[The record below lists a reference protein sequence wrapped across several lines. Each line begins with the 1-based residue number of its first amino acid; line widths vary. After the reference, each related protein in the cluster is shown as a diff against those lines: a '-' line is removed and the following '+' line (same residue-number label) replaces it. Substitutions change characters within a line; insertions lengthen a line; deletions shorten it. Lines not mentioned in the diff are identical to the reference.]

1 METLI
6 FIGVLVLIVIS
17 VISAGVKV
25 VPQSETRVIER
36 LGKYHSTLPA
46 GLNIII
52 PFIDRAKTIYTR
64 TMERMPNGRY
74 VARLSS
80 TKVIDLREQVYD
92 FPSQQVIT
100 KDNVTTEINA
110 LLYFQIV
117 DAKKSVYEIDNLPNA
132 IEKLTQTSLRNVI
145 GELELDET
153 LTSRDTINSK
163 LQSILDDATNK
174 WGVKVNR
181 VELQDITPPESV
193 REAMEKQMQAERN
206 RRAEILNAE
215 GEKKSLI
222 LRSEGEKESRIN
234 AAEAVKQSEI
244 LRAEGES
251 RAKVLQAEAE
261 AKAIERI
268 AHAISSTKTDPATYL
283 LAVKYIETLNQMVSG
298 KDNKTIYIPYEA
310 SGVLSSIGSIK
321 EMFKNNG

>member
-1 METLI
+1 MEALTFAAILI
-6 FIGVLVLIVIS
+6 IAALIVIS
-17 VISAGVKV
+17 RSIKV

-36 LGKYHSTLPA
+36 LGRFHSVLNP
-46 GLNIII
+46 GLNIIW
-52 PFIDRAKTIYTR
+52 PFIDRPKVVYTR
-64 TMERMPNGRY
+64 RVENMAGRNVVRVTM
-74 VARLSS
+74 SS
-80 TKVIDLREQVYD
+80 VIDLREQVYD

-100 KDNVTTEINA
+100 RDNVTTEINA

-117 DAKKSVYEIDNLPNA
+117 DPKKAVYEIENLPNA

-163 LQSILDDATNK
+163 LQTILDDATNK

-193 REAMEKQMQAERN
+193 RIAMEKQMQAERN

-222 LRSEGEKESRIN
+222 LRSEGEKESQIN
-234 AAEAVKQSEI
+234 KAEAVKQAEI
-244 LRAEGES
+244 LRAEGAS

-261 AKAIERI
+261 AEAIRRVTE
-268 AHAISSTKTDPATYL
+268 AIRDTQTDPASYM
-283 LAVKYIETLNQMVSG
+283 LAVKYIETLQNMVSG
-298 KDNKTIYIPYEA
+298 RDNKTVYIPYEA
-310 SGVLSSIGSIK
+310 TGILSSIGSIK
-321 EMFKNNG
+321 EIFNKQ

>member
-268 AHAISSTKTDPATYL
+268 AQAISSTKTDPATYL

-321 EMFKNNG
+321 EMFKNNS